1 MKYNPFT
8 TSLSRIKKK
17 LEKRIYQYSVSV
29 LFCFRMPKRP
39 KSNGVKTEAQND
51 APPSVRRSKR
61 VKLEVKY
68 EPDEDDIKEEDLEDE
83 DYIKE
88 EEDLEDEKYE
98 PDEVE
103 DLEDEKENLQPK
115 RGASRGSKYSNAKT
129 VLVRGVKSIITD
141 KAMIKNN
148 FIWSSRGVCRF
159 KCLESRL

>member
-1 MKYNPFT
+1 
-8 TSLSRIKKK
+8 
-17 LEKRIYQYSVSV
+17 
-29 LFCFRMPKRP
+29 MPKRP

-88 EEDLEDEKYE
+88 EEDLEDEKYEPDEEEDLDNEKYE